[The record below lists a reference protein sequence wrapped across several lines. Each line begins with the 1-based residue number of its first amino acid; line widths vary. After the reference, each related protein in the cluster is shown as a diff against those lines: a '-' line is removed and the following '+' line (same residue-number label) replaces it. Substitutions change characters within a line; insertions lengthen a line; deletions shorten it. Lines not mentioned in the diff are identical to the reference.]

1 VAAVHAARGTL
12 QRKSAALLAAETEFQ
27 ERFGVDSSLTLTSAA
42 SHRTQSD
49 RARATA
55 QARVRAQEQIASTTA
70 SLNEAI
76 DQWNTD
82 KAAVASNAKEARD
95 AIAAE
100 QELAL
105 HIERVQ
111 KRIKALDSGCDQQQD
126 AVRATL
132 DRIEAGV
139 TRHQALLLA
148 AHSSEAGAEK
158 AGGVMAQVE
167 AKLQAESGHALR
179 LRNEMAE
186 GRSGVVRAL
195 EIQSQSEQQFAAASA
210 SFRLLQESHTTVSG
224 EIGSASSSV
233 ALKEQEMQQLE
244 AEISRLRRAASTVE
258 NELVKLN
265 GEELLGT
272 DVVSRLMHSEQQR
285 SVHPQPPTAAPIPLV
300 APSSYSRPSAGN
312 GVDYF

>member
-1 VAAVHAARGTL
+1 
-12 QRKSAALLAAETEFQ
+12 
-27 ERFGVDSSLTLTSAA
+27 
-42 SHRTQSD
+42 
-49 RARATA
+49 
-55 QARVRAQEQIASTTA
+55 
-70 SLNEAI
+70 
-76 DQWNTD
+76 
-82 KAAVASNAKEARD
+82 VASNAKEARD

-111 KRIKALDSGCDQQQD
+111 KGIKALESSCDQQQE

-148 AHSSEAGAEK
+148 AHSSEAGVEK
-158 AGGVMAQVE
+158 AGGVMVQVE

-179 LRNEMAE
+179 LWNEMAE

-224 EIGSASSSV
+224 EIGSASSYV

-244 AEISRLRRAASTVE
+244 AEISRLRRVAATVE

-285 SVHPQPPTAAPIPLV
+285 SVDPQPPTTAPVPRG
-300 APSSYSRPSAGN
+300 APSDHSRPSAGN